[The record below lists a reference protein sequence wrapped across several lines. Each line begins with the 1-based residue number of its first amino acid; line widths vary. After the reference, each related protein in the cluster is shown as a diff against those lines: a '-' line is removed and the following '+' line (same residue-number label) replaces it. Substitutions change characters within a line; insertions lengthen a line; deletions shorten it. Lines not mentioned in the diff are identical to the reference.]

1 MACVPV
7 NQEDSTR
14 LNYRGNLTKTGMK
27 FRKWNGKK
35 CSSLTK
41 KSQKMS
47 VRTCKEIIKPGVEG
61 LFSFP

>member
-14 LNYRGNLTKTGMK
+14 LNYRGNLTKTGK
-27 FRKWNGKK
+27 KCRKWNGKK

-41 KSQKMS
+41 KKSENECEDM
-47 VRTCKEIIKPGVEG
+47 
-61 LFSFP
+61 

>member
-1 MACVPV
+1 MVCVPV

-27 FRKWNGKK
+27 FRKWNGKN
-35 CSSLTK
+35 CSSLIK
-41 KSQKMS
+41 KK
-47 VRTCKEIIKPGVEG
+47 KPENECGVEA

>member
-14 LNYRGNLTKTGMK
+14 INYRGNLTKTGMK

-41 KSQKMS
+41 KKSENECEDM
-47 VRTCKEIIKPGVEG
+47 
-61 LFSFP
+61 